1 MNFQITTTF
10 TFLYLLMYLV
20 LSVYAAMTR
29 RNQKVKV
36 PVGPGNEKLQRAS
49 RAHGNFVEFT
59 VIFLFSLLI
68 LEMNNTNSMYLY
80 FIGTFF
86 LIGRISHAYS
96 MIWKKGFFR
105 MLGMVATFASYIS
118 NLIYLFNIILPR

>member
-1 MNFQITTTF
+1 
-10 TFLYLLMYLV
+10 MYLV
-20 LSVYAAMTR
+20 LSVYASMTR

-68 LEMNNTNSMYLY
+68 LEINNTNSMYLY

-96 MIWKKGFFR
+96 MVWKKGLFR
-105 MLGMVATFASYIS
+105 MLGMVATFISYIS

>member
-1 MNFQITTTF
+1 
-10 TFLYLLMYLV
+10 MYLF

-36 PVGPGNEKLQRAS
+36 PVGPGNEKLQRAT
-49 RAHGNFVEFT
+49 RAHGNFIEFT

-68 LEMNNTNSMYLY
+68 LEINNTNSMYLY

-96 MIWKKGFFR
+96 MVWKKGLFR
-105 MLGMVATFASYIS
+105 ALGMLATFLSYTS
-118 NLIYLFNIILPR
+118 NLIYLFNIIR